1 MNDKAQQKLGNK
13 IKIAREKAGL
23 TQEQVAEKTGITTTY
38 VAMIERGEANLAY
51 DKIRKIFNLLKMKS
65 SELPL

>member
-1 MNDKAQQKLGNK
+1 MDTKTQQKLGNK
-13 IKIAREKAGL
+13 IKIAREKAKL
-23 TQEQVAEKTGITTTY
+23 TQEEVAEKTGITTTY

-65 SELPL
+65 SDLPL